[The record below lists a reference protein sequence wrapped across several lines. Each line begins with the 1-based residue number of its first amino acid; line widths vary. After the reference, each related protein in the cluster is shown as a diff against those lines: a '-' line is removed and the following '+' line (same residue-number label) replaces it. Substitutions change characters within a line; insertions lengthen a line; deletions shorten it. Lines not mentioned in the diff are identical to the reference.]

1 MLRKIKDNKYLKK
14 LTDLF
19 PWLFVIAGMIFTSAL
34 IAQKGNKILSSDF
47 AVELVLARHLNEE
60 HTLVSTTWAYSTW
73 VRIFDVV
80 MVRKLVF
87 AIIGYGNWLL
97 SRVIT
102 NLIMMIILTASYIY
116 TAKAAGFWKKGLWT
130 AAALCWPFGVW
141 YVLNVLYGG
150 FYYSF
155 MINYILSL
163 GLIINLSSRDKD
175 GEKRKVTILRIAA
188 LCVLALISG
197 CDGVRGLMCF
207 GCPLVAGAVIYTVL
221 NDAAGDT
228 AGRKKCFRFTGY
240 TMLVFAVSCLG
251 YLINKYVLPA
261 KFSFSANYG
270 TNPVWIK
277 LDPGKILATYAD
289 FLQLLGYRTGVN
301 IMSKMG
307 VINFLAIILAAM
319 YVLSLVRLCRNFKEL
334 SFAHRII
341 TVYNVSFGIFL
352 SVIYMVSDWAY
363 NESYWVPL
371 LPFVFI
377 TLQAEYDS
385 DPLLKKDSLFGTKAV
400 AAVFVICILGVS
412 YSTYLSPYNWAH
424 NNSDSCIDPVA
435 GWLDTN
441 GYECGYATFWNSS
454 IVEELTNG
462 NIRMYSVHTIA
473 ENANPGLWLDVLD
486 TPQGADVGKAFVLIG
501 YDELLTITE
510 AQREYIVEKMAYDD
524 GVYVVVPITSLTDY
538 RNDMIERMN

>member
-1 MLRKIKDNKYLKK
+1 MIKK
-14 LTDLF
+14 LSENKFIKKLPDIL
-19 PWLFVIAGMIFTSAL
+19 PWLFVITGMIFTSIL

-47 AVELVLARHLNEE
+47 AVELVLAKHLNEE
-60 HTLVSTTWAYSTW
+60 HTFVSTTWAYSTW

-80 MVRKLVF
+80 LIRKLVF

-97 SRVIT
+97 SRVVT
-102 NLIMMIILTASYIY
+102 NLIMMILLTASYIY
-116 TAKAAGFWKKGLWT
+116 TAKAAGFRRMGLWT

-155 MINYILSL
+155 MINYILSI
-163 GLIINLSSRDKD
+163 GLIIKLSGSDKD
-175 GEKRKVTILRIAA
+175 EDKRSSTIVRITA
-188 LCVLALISG
+188 LVILALISG

-207 GCPLVAGAVIYTVL
+207 CCPLVVGSVVYTVL
-221 NDAAGDT
+221 NDASGNT
-228 AGRKKCFRFTGY
+228 ADRKKCFRFTGY
-240 TMLVFAVSCLG
+240 TFLVFAVSCFG
-251 YLINKYVLPA
+251 YLINKFVLPT

-270 TNPVWIK
+270 TDPLWIK

-289 FLQLLGYRTGVN
+289 YLQLLGYRTGVN

-307 VINFLAIILAAM
+307 VINFLAITLAAL
-319 YVLSLVRLCRNFKEL
+319 YVVSLVRLCKNFKTL

-341 TVYNVSFGIFL
+341 TIYNISFGIFL

-385 DPLLKKDSLFGTKAV
+385 DPLLKKDSFFGTKAIV
-400 AAVFVICILGVS
+400 ALFVVCILGVS

-424 NNSDSCIDPVA
+424 NNSDSHMDPVA
-435 GWLDTN
+435 SWLDTN

-462 NIRMYSVHTIA
+462 DVRMYSVHTIA
-473 ENANPGLWLDVLD
+473 ENANPGLWLDVLN
-486 TPQGADVGKAFVLIG
+486 TPQDASVGKAFVLVG
-501 YDELLTITE
+501 YDELTTVTE
-510 AQREYIVEKMAYDD
+510 AQRQYIVENMVYDD
-524 GVYVVVPITSLTDY
+524 GVYVVVPITSLADY
-538 RNDMIERMN
+538 RNIMIERM

>member
-1 MLRKIKDNKYLKK
+1 MLRKIEDNKYIKK
-14 LTDLF
+14 IIVFL
-19 PWLFVIAGMIFTSAL
+19 PWLFVITGMIFTSIL

-60 HTLVSTTWAYSTW
+60 HTFVSTTWAYSTW

-80 MVRKLVF
+80 LIRKLVF

-97 SRVIT
+97 SRVVT
-102 NLIMMIILTASYIY
+102 NLIMMILLTVSYIY
-116 TAKAAGFWKKGLWT
+116 TAKAAGFRRMGLWT

-155 MINYILSL
+155 MINYILSI
-163 GLIINLSSRDKD
+163 GLIIKLSGSDKD
-175 GEKRKVTILRIAA
+175 EDKRSRTAIRIAA
-188 LCVLALISG
+188 LVILALISG

-207 GCPLVAGAVIYTVL
+207 CCPLVVGSVIYTVL
-221 NDAAGDT
+221 NDASGNT
-228 AGRKKCFRFTGY
+228 ADRKKCFRFTGY
-240 TMLVFAVSCLG
+240 TLLVFAVSCFG
-251 YLINKYVLPA
+251 YLINKFVLPT

-270 TNPVWIK
+270 TDPLWIK
-277 LDPGKILATYAD
+277 LDLSKILATYAD
-289 FLQLLGYRTGVN
+289 YLQLLGYRTGVN

-307 VINFLAIILAAM
+307 VINFLAITLAAL
-319 YVLSLVRLCRNFKEL
+319 YIVSLVRLCRNFKTL

-341 TVYNVSFGIFL
+341 TIYNVSFGIFL

-385 DPLLKKDSLFGTKAV
+385 DPLLKKDSLFGTKV
-400 AAVFVICILGVS
+400 IAALFVVCILGVS

-424 NNSDSCIDPVA
+424 NNSDSHMNPVA
-435 GWLDTN
+435 SWLDTN

-462 NIRMYSVHTIA
+462 DVRMYSVHTIA
-473 ENANPGLWLDVLD
+473 ENSNPGLWLDVLN
-486 TPQGADVGKAFVLIG
+486 TPQDASVGKAFVLIG
-501 YDELLTITE
+501 YDELTTVTE
-510 AQREYIVEKMAYDD
+510 AQRQYIVENMVYDD
-524 GVYVVVPITSLTDY
+524 GAYVVVPITSLTDY
-538 RNDMIERMN
+538 RNIMIERM

>member
-1 MLRKIKDNKYLKK
+1 MLRKIENNKYIKK
-14 LTDLF
+14 IIDFL
-19 PWLFVIAGMIFTSAL
+19 PWLFVITGMIFTSIL

-60 HTLVSTTWAYSTW
+60 HTFVSTTWAYSTW

-80 MVRKLVF
+80 LIRKLVF

-97 SRVIT
+97 SRVVT
-102 NLIMMIILTASYIY
+102 NLIMMILLTASYIY
-116 TAKAAGFWKKGLWT
+116 TAKAAGFRRMGLWT

-155 MINYILSL
+155 MINYILSI
-163 GLIINLSSRDKD
+163 GLIIKLSGSDKD
-175 GEKRKVTILRIAA
+175 EDKRSSTIVRITA
-188 LCVLALISG
+188 LVILALISG

-207 GCPLVAGAVIYTVL
+207 CCPLVVGSVVYTVL
-221 NDAAGDT
+221 NDASGNT
-228 AGRKKCFRFTGY
+228 ADRKKCFRFTGY
-240 TMLVFAVSCLG
+240 TFLVFAVSCFG
-251 YLINKYVLPA
+251 YLINKFVLPT

-270 TNPVWIK
+270 TDPLWIK

-289 FLQLLGYRTGVN
+289 YLQLLGYRTGVN

-307 VINFLAIILAAM
+307 VINFLAITLAAL
-319 YVLSLVRLCRNFKEL
+319 YVVSLVRLCKNFKTL

-341 TVYNVSFGIFL
+341 TIYNISFGIFL

-385 DPLLKKDSLFGTKAV
+385 DPLLKKDSFFGTKAI
-400 AAVFVICILGVS
+400 AVLFVVCILGVS

-424 NNSDSCIDPVA
+424 NNSDSHMDPVA
-435 GWLDTN
+435 SWLDTN

-462 NIRMYSVHTIA
+462 DVRMYSVHTIA
-473 ENANPGLWLDVLD
+473 ENANPGLWLDVLN
-486 TPQGADVGKAFVLIG
+486 TPQDASVGKAFVLIG
-501 YDELLTITE
+501 YDELTTVTE
-510 AQREYIVEKMAYDD
+510 AQRQYIVENMVYDD

-538 RNDMIERMN
+538 RNIMIERM

>member
-1 MLRKIKDNKYLKK
+1 MLRKIEDNKYIKK
-14 LTDLF
+14 IIVFL
-19 PWLFVIAGMIFTSAL
+19 PWLFVITGMIFTSVL
-34 IAQKGNKILSSDF
+34 IGQKGNKILSSDF

-60 HTLVSTTWAYSTW
+60 HTFVSTTWAYSTW

-80 MVRKLVF
+80 LIRKLVF

-97 SRVIT
+97 SRVVT
-102 NLIMMIILTASYIY
+102 NLIMMILLTASYIY
-116 TAKAAGFWKKGLWT
+116 TAKAAGFRRMGLWT
-130 AAALCWPFGVW
+130 AAALCWPFSVW

-155 MINYILSL
+155 MINYILSI
-163 GLIINLSSRDKD
+163 GLIIKLSGSDKD
-175 GEKRKVTILRIAA
+175 EDKRSRTIIRIAA
-188 LCVLALISG
+188 LVILALISG

-207 GCPLVAGAVIYTVL
+207 CCPLVVGSVIYTVL
-221 NDAAGDT
+221 NDASGNT
-228 AGRKKCFRFTGY
+228 ADRKKCFRFTGY
-240 TMLVFAVSCLG
+240 TLLVFAVSCFG
-251 YLINKYVLPA
+251 YLINKFVLPT

-270 TNPVWIK
+270 TDPLWIK

-289 FLQLLGYRTGVN
+289 YLQLLGYRTGVN

-307 VINFLAIILAAM
+307 VINFLAITLAAL
-319 YVLSLVRLCRNFKEL
+319 YVVSIVRLCRNFKTL

-341 TVYNVSFGIFL
+341 TIYNVSFGIFL

-377 TLQAEYDS
+377 TLQVEYDS
-385 DPLLKKDSLFGTKAV
+385 DPLLKKDSLFGTKAI
-400 AAVFVICILGVS
+400 AALFVVCILGVS

-424 NNSDSCIDPVA
+424 NNSDSHMDPVA
-435 GWLDTN
+435 SWLDTN

-462 NIRMYSVHTIA
+462 DVRMYSVHTIA
-473 ENANPGLWLDVLD
+473 ENANPGLWLDVLN
-486 TPQGADVGKAFVLIG
+486 TPQDASVGKAFVLIG
-501 YDELLTITE
+501 YDELTTVTE
-510 AQREYIVEKMAYDD
+510 AQRQYIVENMVYDD
-524 GVYVVVPITSLTDY
+524 GAYVVVPITSLTDY
-538 RNDMIERMN
+538 RNIMIERM

>member
-1 MLRKIKDNKYLKK
+1 MLRKIENNKYIKK
-14 LTDLF
+14 IIDFL
-19 PWLFVIAGMIFTSAL
+19 PWLFVITGMIFTSIL

-60 HTLVSTTWAYSTW
+60 HTFVSTTWAYSTW

-80 MVRKLVF
+80 LIRKLVF
-87 AIIGYGNWLL
+87 AIIGYRNWLL
-97 SRVIT
+97 SRVVT
-102 NLIMMIILTASYIY
+102 NLIMMILLTASYIY
-116 TAKAAGFWKKGLWT
+116 TAKAAGFRRMGLWT

-155 MINYILSL
+155 MINYILSI
-163 GLIINLSSRDKD
+163 GLIIKLSGSDKD
-175 GEKRKVTILRIAA
+175 EDKRSSTIVRITA
-188 LCVLALISG
+188 LVILALISG

-207 GCPLVAGAVIYTVL
+207 CCPLVVGSVVYTVL
-221 NDAAGDT
+221 NDASGNT
-228 AGRKKCFRFTGY
+228 ADRKKCFRFTGY
-240 TMLVFAVSCLG
+240 TFLVFAVSCFG
-251 YLINKYVLPA
+251 YLINKFVLPT

-270 TNPVWIK
+270 TDPLWIK

-289 FLQLLGYRTGVN
+289 YLQLLGYRTGVN

-307 VINFLAIILAAM
+307 VINFLAITLAAL
-319 YVLSLVRLCRNFKEL
+319 YVVSLVRLCKNFKTL

-341 TVYNVSFGIFL
+341 TIYNISFGIFL

-385 DPLLKKDSLFGTKAV
+385 DPLLKKDSLFGTKAI
-400 AAVFVICILGVS
+400 AALFVVCILGVS

-424 NNSDSCIDPVA
+424 NNSDSHMDPVA
-435 GWLDTN
+435 SWLDTN

-462 NIRMYSVHTIA
+462 DVRMYSVHTIA
-473 ENANPGLWLDVLD
+473 ENANPGLWLDVLN
-486 TPQGADVGKAFVLIG
+486 TPQDASVGKAFVLIG
-501 YDELLTITE
+501 YDELTTVTE
-510 AQREYIVEKMAYDD
+510 AQRQYIVENMVYDD

-538 RNDMIERMN
+538 RNIMIERM

>member
-1 MLRKIKDNKYLKK
+1 MLRKIENNKYIKK
-14 LTDLF
+14 IIDFL
-19 PWLFVIAGMIFTSAL
+19 PWLFVITGMIFTSIL

-60 HTLVSTTWAYSTW
+60 HTFVSTTWAYSTW

-80 MVRKLVF
+80 LIRKLVF

-97 SRVIT
+97 SRVVT
-102 NLIMMIILTASYIY
+102 NLIMMILLTASYIY
-116 TAKAAGFWKKGLWT
+116 TAKAAGFRRMGLWT

-155 MINYILSL
+155 MINYILSI
-163 GLIINLSSRDKD
+163 GLIIKLSGSDKD
-175 GEKRKVTILRIAA
+175 EDKRSSTIVRITA
-188 LCVLALISG
+188 LVILALISG

-207 GCPLVAGAVIYTVL
+207 CCPLVVGSVVYTVL
-221 NDAAGDT
+221 NDASGNT
-228 AGRKKCFRFTGY
+228 ADRKKCFRFTGY
-240 TMLVFAVSCLG
+240 TFLVFAVSCFG
-251 YLINKYVLPA
+251 YLINKFVLPT

-270 TNPVWIK
+270 TDPLWIK

-289 FLQLLGYRTGVN
+289 YLQLLGYRTGVN

-307 VINFLAIILAAM
+307 VINFLAITLAAL
-319 YVLSLVRLCRNFKEL
+319 YVVSLVRLCKNYKTL

-341 TVYNVSFGIFL
+341 TIYNISFGIFL

-385 DPLLKKDSLFGTKAV
+385 DPLLKKDSFFGTKAI
-400 AAVFVICILGVS
+400 AVLFVVCILGVS

-424 NNSDSCIDPVA
+424 NNSDSHMDPVA
-435 GWLDTN
+435 SWLDTN

-462 NIRMYSVHTIA
+462 DVRMYSVHTIA
-473 ENANPGLWLDVLD
+473 ENANPGLWLDVLN
-486 TPQGADVGKAFVLIG
+486 TPQDASVGKAFVLIG
-501 YDELLTITE
+501 YDELTTVTE
-510 AQREYIVEKMAYDD
+510 AQRQYIVENMVYDD
-524 GVYVVVPITSLTDY
+524 GVYVVVPITSLADY
-538 RNDMIERMN
+538 RNIMIERM

>member
-1 MLRKIKDNKYLKK
+1 MIKK
-14 LTDLF
+14 LSENKFIKKLPDIL
-19 PWLFVIAGMIFTSAL
+19 PWLFVITGMIFTSIL

-60 HTLVSTTWAYSTW
+60 HTFVSTTWAYSTW

-80 MVRKLVF
+80 LIRKLVF

-97 SRVIT
+97 SRVVT
-102 NLIMMIILTASYIY
+102 NLIMMILLTASYIY
-116 TAKAAGFWKKGLWT
+116 TAKAAGFRRMGLWT

-155 MINYILSL
+155 MINYILSI
-163 GLIINLSSRDKD
+163 GLIIKLSGSDKD
-175 GEKRKVTILRIAA
+175 EDKRSSTIVRITA
-188 LCVLALISG
+188 LVILALISG

-207 GCPLVAGAVIYTVL
+207 CCPLVVGSVVYTVL
-221 NDAAGDT
+221 NDASGNT
-228 AGRKKCFRFTGY
+228 ADRKKCFRFTGY
-240 TMLVFAVSCLG
+240 TFLVFAVSCFG
-251 YLINKYVLPA
+251 YLINKFVLPT

-270 TNPVWIK
+270 TDPLWIK

-289 FLQLLGYRTGVN
+289 YLQLLGYRTGVN

-307 VINFLAIILAAM
+307 VINFLAITLAAL
-319 YVLSLVRLCRNFKEL
+319 YVVSLVRLCKNFKTL

-341 TVYNVSFGIFL
+341 TIYNVSFGIFL

-385 DPLLKKDSLFGTKAV
+385 DPLLKKDSLFGTKAI
-400 AAVFVICILGVS
+400 AALFVVCILGVS

-424 NNSDSCIDPVA
+424 NNSDSHMDPVA
-435 GWLDTN
+435 SWLDTN

-462 NIRMYSVHTIA
+462 DVRMYSVHTIA
-473 ENANPGLWLDVLD
+473 ENANPGLWLDVLN
-486 TPQGADVGKAFVLIG
+486 TPQDASVGKAFVLIG
-501 YDELLTITE
+501 YDELTTVTE
-510 AQREYIVEKMAYDD
+510 AQRQYIVENMVYDD

-538 RNDMIERMN
+538 RNIMIERM

>member
-1 MLRKIKDNKYLKK
+1 MIKK
-14 LTDLF
+14 LSENKFIKNLPDIL
-19 PWLFVIAGMIFTSAL
+19 PWLFVITGMIFTSIL

-60 HTLVSTTWAYSTW
+60 HTFVSTTWAYSTW

-80 MVRKLVF
+80 LIRKLVF

-97 SRVIT
+97 SRVVT
-102 NLIMMIILTASYIY
+102 NLIMMILLTASYIY
-116 TAKAAGFWKKGLWT
+116 TAKAAGFRRMGLWT

-155 MINYILSL
+155 MINYILSI
-163 GLIINLSSRDKD
+163 GLIIKLSGRDKD
-175 GEKRKVTILRIAA
+175 EDKRSSTIVRITA
-188 LCVLALISG
+188 LVILALISG

-207 GCPLVAGAVIYTVL
+207 CCPLVVGSVVYTVL
-221 NDAAGDT
+221 NDASGNT
-228 AGRKKCFRFTGY
+228 ADRKKCFRFTGY
-240 TMLVFAVSCLG
+240 TFLVFAVSCFG
-251 YLINKYVLPA
+251 YLINKFVLPT

-270 TNPVWIK
+270 TDPLWIK

-289 FLQLLGYRTGVN
+289 YLQLLGYRTGVN

-307 VINFLAIILAAM
+307 VINFLAITLAAL
-319 YVLSLVRLCRNFKEL
+319 YVVSLVRLCKNFKTL

-341 TVYNVSFGIFL
+341 TIYNISFGIFL

-371 LPFVFI
+371 LPFIFI

-385 DPLLKKDSLFGTKAV
+385 DPLLKKDSLFGTKAI
-400 AAVFVICILGVS
+400 AALFVVCILGVS

-424 NNSDSCIDPVA
+424 NNSDSHMDPVA
-435 GWLDTN
+435 SWLDTN

-462 NIRMYSVHTIA
+462 DVRMYSVHTIA
-473 ENANPGLWLDVLD
+473 ENANPGLWLDVLN
-486 TPQGADVGKAFVLIG
+486 TPQDASVGKAFVLVG
-501 YDELLTITE
+501 YDELTTVTE
-510 AQREYIVEKMAYDD
+510 AQRQYIVENMVYDD

-538 RNDMIERMN
+538 RNIMIERM